1 MQVDYKPFVDRL
13 IQKYEG
19 GYSWDRGD
27 PGGPTKYGITCYDL
41 AQHRGQKMDSMARWA
56 PIVRAMGLAEAE
68 AIYETKYAAA
78 VHFPF
83 LPAGMD
89 CVTLDYEVNSGTRG
103 TLVANNLVGIS
114 GSVITPASIT
124 RLQTTDPVRF
134 INNMCD
140 ERLRFMHAIKGGS
153 MWATF
158 GRGWSA
164 RVADLRAF
172 SLHLAANKPIAAA
185 PPAPDL
191 SKTPTPKA
199 VVMSNTKKTASIGAA
214 AGGSAAT
221 AGVASGLPAWAWGTV
236 AGLAVA
242 GALGYGLYEA
252 YQDAQANKV
261 HL

>member
-19 GYSWDRGD
+19 GYCWDRGD

-41 AQHRGQKMDSMARWA
+41 AAHRGQTMTSMSAWA
-56 PIVRAMGLAEAE
+56 PLVQSMTLAEAE
-68 AIYETKYAAA
+68 DIYSTKYAAA

-83 LPAGMD
+83 LPAGID
-89 CVTLDYEVNSGTRG
+89 CVVMDYEVNSGTRG
-103 TLVANNLVGIS
+103 TLVANSLVGVA
-114 GSVITPASIT
+114 GSIVTPKSIT
-124 RLQTTDPVRF
+124 LLNQTDPVRF

-164 RVADLRAF
+164 RVADLRAYC
-172 SLHLAANKPIAAA
+172 LHIAANKPIAAA

-199 VVMSNTKKTASIGAA
+199 VVVSNAGKTAKVGAGAAGAA
-214 AGGSAAT
+214 AATSAA
-221 AGVASGLPAWAWGTV
+221 GLPAWAWGTM
-236 AGLAVA
+236 AGIAVA

-252 YQDAQANKV
+252 YQDAQANRV
-261 HL
+261 QL